1 MSDAEKQ
8 EPIEGEVVNPTTPVQ
23 FTKTKHDEQIV
34 ELLEAAFHNAFN
46 ITEACQYAGI
56 SRETFYNWLADDDIF
71 SYRMSVA
78 QGAPNKKAK
87 EIIIQAIQA
96 GDPQLALRFL
106 MLRDP
111 DFKPKVEAGGDQAAA
126 EARNNL
132 KGVLDAIGSY
142 DPSSAPAAPPQ
153 PDDSR
158 LVENDPTDIS

>member
-1 MSDAEKQ
+1 MADGT
-8 EPIEGEVVNPTTPVQ
+8 PPLEGEVVNPTTPVH
-23 FTKTKHDEQIV
+23 FTKTKHDEVIV

-56 SRETFYNWLADDDIF
+56 SRETFYNWLGDDDIF

-111 DFKPKVEAGGDQAAA
+111 DFKPKVEAGSDQTVA
-126 EARNNL
+126 EARENL

-142 DPSSAPAAPPQ
+142 DPSSEPTASPQ
-153 PDDSR
+153 PDNLRVVAD
-158 LVENDPTDIS
+158 NPTDIS